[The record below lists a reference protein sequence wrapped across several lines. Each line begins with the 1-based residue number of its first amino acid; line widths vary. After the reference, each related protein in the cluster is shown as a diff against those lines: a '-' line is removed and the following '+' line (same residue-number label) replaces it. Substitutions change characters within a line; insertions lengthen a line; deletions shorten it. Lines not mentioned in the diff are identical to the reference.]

1 MIGRTIGNYRITEK
15 IGEGGMGTVF
25 KGFDLMLQRDV
36 AIKMLRPEL
45 ATQTKVVER
54 FHTEAIALA
63 KLNHTNIA
71 TVYNFLNHDDDY
83 FMVME
88 YVPGDTLARIIKSQ
102 GAVQVERATTLFLQ
116 ALDAVSHAHEMGV
129 IHRDIKPANI
139 LLSETGVLKLT
150 DFGIARVIGTAR
162 ITRRGSVVG
171 TIEYMSPEQ
180 ILGEEGDERSDI
192 YSLGIL
198 LYEMLLGR
206 VPFESD
212 SEFELMKSQVE
223 QLPPPPRTVSAHIPL
238 EVEEV
243 IMRSL
248 AKKSEARFQTALE
261 FRAALE
267 NSLRPFTV
275 PLGEPLPTDPVE
287 KFSPLYAAPAT
298 RPDEP
303 STVAEPAIVAETL
316 MVASANPQPELTVR
330 LGASLSEINNA
341 STAHDTDQKESLTRA
356 YGSDEMEAFPH
367 RSSGETKLAGT
378 LSPMASLAV
387 DKTQEYTGRVSP
399 SNAPKESM
407 EIEIIKPSSQKPL
420 FKIREWKYYA
430 ALILFLMLLL
440 SWVAFNQGVD
450 GNDSSQT
457 SEAVPSVTNQSVVP
471 IPLSAPAQT
480 QKPEN
485 EQPDSNA
492 SPDDNNHS
500 RNAGSVQENTESNR
514 KPAPGVVRR
523 KAGQVGRIFKKIVR
537 LGQ

>member
-45 ATQTKVVER
+45 ANQPKVVER

-71 TVYNFLNHDDDY
+71 TVYNFLNQDDDY

-88 YVPGDTLARIIKSQ
+88 YVPGDTLARIIKSK
-102 GAVQVERATTLFLQ
+102 GAVEIERATNLFLQ

-198 LYEMLLGR
+198 LYEMLLGH

-238 EVEEV
+238 QVEEV

-275 PLGEPLPTDPVE
+275 PLDDSTPVE
-287 KFSPLYAAPAT
+287 TVENFDPLYAAPVT

-303 STVAEPAIVAETL
+303 PIVAETL
-316 MVASANPQPELTVR
+316 IVASTSPQPELTIR
-330 LGASLSEINNA
+330 LGSSLSEIENAATLPDPDQNA
-341 STAHDTDQKESLTRA
+341 SITRLYGSEDEIESLP
-356 YGSDEMEAFPH
+356 YK
-367 RSSGETKLAGT
+367 SSGETKFAGT
-378 LSPMASLAV
+378 LSPVLPFAL
-387 DKTQEYTGRVSP
+387 DHTQEYEGRIRDGNTS
-399 SNAPKESM
+399 AKSM
-407 EIEIIKPSSQKPL
+407 EIEIVEPASKKPL
-420 FKIREWKYYA
+420 FKMREWKYYA
-430 ALILFLMLLL
+430 ALILFLVMLI

-450 GNDSSQT
+450 GNDSAQAE
-457 SEAVPSVTNQSVVP
+457 EATPSVANQSVVP
-471 IPLSAPAQT
+471 VPLSAPDQI
-480 QKPEN
+480 QKPQN
-485 EQPDSNA
+485 EQTDSAA
-492 SPDDNNHS
+492 SPDNS
-500 RNAGSVQENTESNR
+500 RSQNASSTQGSSGAGK
-514 KPAPGVVRR
+514 KPAPGVAR
-523 KAGQVGRIFKKIVR
+523 KREGRVGKIFKKIIR